1 MGKATKTVKRRRYS
15 SEEVATAL
23 AYIPTA
29 PSITAAA
36 QDLNLPITTLHS
48 WQSGRLQGLPDSAQ
62 CEEAKKNLADRFENL
77 VNLVLDVAPN
87 KIDAASF
94 AQLLT
99 GAGIATDKMRLL
111 RDQSTANT
119 TTTHITEEQA
129 KQETAQLL
137 SEAIAIY
144 ASMTDEQR
152 ATLLREQSAP
162 IDVIEGC
169 DRSNAEHA
177 DVEQA
182 TE

>member
-1 MGKATKTVKRRRYS
+1 MAKKRRYS
-15 SEEVATAL
+15 NEQVATAL
-23 AYIPTA
+23 AYAETS
-29 PSITAAA
+29 PSIKAASE
-36 QDLNLPITTLHS
+36 DLNIPHRTLHG
-48 WQSGRLQGLPDSAQ
+48 WQRNEVALMPSSSIL
-62 CEEAKKNLADRFENL
+62 ETAKSNLADDFEHI
-77 VNLVLDVAPN
+77 VREGMRRAVD
-87 KIDAASF
+87 KMDAASF
-94 AQLLT
+94 AALMT
-99 GAGIATDKMRLL
+99 GIGIATDKMRLL

-169 DRSNAEHA
+169 DSSNAEHA